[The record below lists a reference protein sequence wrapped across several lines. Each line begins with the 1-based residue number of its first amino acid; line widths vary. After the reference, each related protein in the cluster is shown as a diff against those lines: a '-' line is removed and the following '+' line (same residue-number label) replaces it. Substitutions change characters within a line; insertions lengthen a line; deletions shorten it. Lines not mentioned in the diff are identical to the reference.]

1 MIMKRI
7 NRSAA
12 ERSRSVN
19 YDVVF
24 AAFGTSAKRTNAF
37 KHCVHAVAFFSA
49 KAGSTC
55 NNRVS
60 CFAAGQYAKNRKQ
73 IRRVGNI
80 DIVFENEFANRK
92 IRLFFFAVQRRR
104 KTNFRPESVCG
115 NEICGIGAVV

>member
-24 AAFGTSAKRTNAF
+24 AAFGTSSEGTNAF

-49 KAGSTC
+49 KAGSAC
-55 NNRVS
+55 NNRVA

-92 IRLFFFAVQRRR
+92 IRLFFSPFNGGGRQTSDPRAFAAT
-104 KTNFRPESVCG
+104 KF
-115 NEICGIGAVV
+115 AA